1 MTNPY
6 IWNGQIYYG
15 AKAVAEAAGV
25 STKTVSSHLERQG
38 TLDTLGIGRG
48 RIPPR
53 NLVWQGKTYTSVKD
67 IAKAAG
73 VSQGYVYRL
82 LSKHG
87 GLERLGAGRWQAKSP
102 ATATPAAKSTCVA
115 SADENRGPYGTSASE
130 RKVSADDIDAAIDEA
145 FRVVLSRRGGRA

>member
-102 ATATPAAKSTCVA
+102 GPATPAAKSTGVA
-115 SADENRGPYGTSASE
+115 SADENRGSSASA
-130 RKVSADDIDAAIDEA
+130 RKVSADDIDAAIDQA
-145 FRVVLSRRGGRA
+145 FRVVLSRRGGRV